1 MWIGEKTHHILADYL
16 RLLAAKHGEVSSD
29 DIQQLKTHIT
39 DVITQEFTAA
49 KERDYTQYDKNQKFG
64 FKEFCYNEELP
75 DDALEQATQRVCN
88 NLDAFIDSDM
98 QTRVLQ
104 YFQNGNK
111 YYIESNESDFEQMK
125 LVLDHHPILEH
136 VTIWAWPDFGVTADN
151 GIYYIYDRKSGREKD
166 IPAEEVTDQLKI
178 YAYKLLCNT
187 NKTLDD
193 ITIYAYEVYV
203 PSMNMIGGK
212 VSQADIDSIKNKI
225 IDDVHELQELVE
237 DQDIQK
243 NIPKHV
249 DTFQRTID
257 PNKCITCSFRKAC
270 AALKKIDGDATPNPV
285 LDSLM
290 GQRDDGRLF

>member
-1 MWIGEKTHHILADYL
+1 MRIGEKTHHILADYL
-16 RLLAAKHGEVSSD
+16 RLLAAKHGEVLPE
-29 DIQQLKTHIT
+29 DIQQLKTQMTDIIT
-39 DVITQEFTAA
+39 KEFTIA
-49 KERDYTQYDKNQKFG
+49 KQRDYSQYNKDQKFG
-64 FKEFCYNEELP
+64 FKEFCYNEDLP
-75 DDALEQATQRVCN
+75 DDALDQSIQRVCN

-98 QTRVLQ
+98 QTKVLQ

-136 VTIWAWPDFGVTADN
+136 VTIRAWPDFGVTADN
-151 GIYYIYDRKSGREKD
+151 GIYYIYDRKSWREKD
-166 IPAEEVTDQLKI
+166 SPAEDITDQLKI

-193 ITIYAYEVYV
+193 IIIYAYEVYV

-212 VSQADIDSIKNKI
+212 VTQADIDSIKHKI
-225 IDDVHELQELVE
+225 INDIHELQELVE
-237 DQDIQK
+237 EHDIQK

-249 DTFQRTID
+249 DSFQRTTNIQ
-257 PNKCITCSFRKAC
+257 KCATCSFRNAC
-270 AALKKIDGDATPNPV
+270 AALKKIDGDATENPV
-285 LDSLM
+285 LDGLI